1 MGYSHDFSGH
11 TEKLHCIRPVQWR
24 QFDNALVAH
33 WEASGDRGAT
43 GQYVSANPRLSIFF
57 DDMSSISATTASGSG
72 RLARAIFVPAG
83 MELRTRFSKPLRFT
97 HVDIHM
103 DYAWAIQFLSGAI
116 PRSSAI
122 EVLENPVERDDVT
135 DIEPLARLLVHE
147 IENPTRHGL
156 FVENLMN
163 CLITALLDLD
173 QQSAKT
179 GNARLTAAQMR
190 RVARRI
196 DQARGHRLSIA
207 QMAESVNLSESWFS
221 LVFKNTTGMSPHQ
234 WQLNKRLEQ
243 ARVLLTDTD
252 LSVAD
257 IADRLGFSDQA
268 HLTRAFRQLVG
279 RTPGSWRRDRRAA
292 DLWSRPR
299 QTD

>member
-1 MGYSHDFSGH
+1 MRSLTRMGYSHDFSGQ

-57 DDMSSISATTASGSG
+57 DDMSSISATTGTGTG

-116 PRSSAI
+116 PRSSAV
-122 EVLENPVERDDVT
+122 EVLDNPVERDDVT
-135 DIEPLARLLVHE
+135 DIEPLARLLVKE
-147 IENPTRHGL
+147 IANPTRHAL
-156 FVENLMN
+156 FVESLVN
-163 CLITALLDLD
+163 CLITALLDMD
-173 QQSAKT
+173 QQSTET

-190 RVARRI
+190 RVALRVEE
-196 DQARGHRLSIA
+196 ARGHRLSIA
-207 QMAESVNLSESWFS
+207 QMAEAVNLSESWFS

-234 WQLNKRLEQ
+234 WHLNKRLEQ
-243 ARVLLTDTD
+243 ARNLLTETD

-279 RTPGSWRRDRRAA
+279 KTPGTWRRDQRKG
-292 DLWSRPR
+292 
-299 QTD
+299 